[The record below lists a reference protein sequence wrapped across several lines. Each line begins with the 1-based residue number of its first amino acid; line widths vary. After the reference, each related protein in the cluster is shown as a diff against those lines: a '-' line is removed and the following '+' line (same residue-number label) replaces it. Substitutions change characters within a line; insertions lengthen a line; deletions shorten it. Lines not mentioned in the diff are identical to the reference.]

1 LAQAEVDRLQK
12 DNKDAADFKR
22 IVQLGIEIS
31 LIGARSRPDRE
42 ERRTL
47 FKDALDRSKDF
58 IDRFSEE
65 PVADQARLT
74 MVEACYE
81 YGRFLIDEIEIARQE
96 APERVKELEEQAIQV
111 YRDGIEA
118 CEKVMARLAAGA
130 KEDGSDAQ
138 RDYFRTWLLK
148 AVLQREHARAD
159 ERN

>member
-1 LAQAEVDRLQK
+1 MIAPRTVLAAAGVALAAALPAQQASLQRDVEFVRKLATDLGFISLAQAEVDRLQK

-81 YGRFLIDEIEIARQE
+81 YGR
-96 APERVKELEEQAIQV
+96 
-111 YRDGIEA
+111 
-118 CEKVMARLAAGA
+118 
-130 KEDGSDAQ
+130 
-138 RDYFRTWLLK
+138 
-148 AVLQREHARAD
+148 
-159 ERN
+159 